1 MEQNTATPPK
11 GGKAVRTILEWTE
24 EIVLAVVLIAVVFTF
39 VCRVVT
45 VTGTS
50 MVPSFHEGDRVLV
63 VNDFNGVE
71 QGDVVVIVNVLE
83 EPIIKRVIATE
94 GQTVDFDYEAG
105 VVYVDG
111 QPVDETQFGLE
122 NGITSEPFSSFELLE
137 FPQTVPE
144 GCVFVLGD
152 NRAVSEDSRYQDVGM
167 IDERNILGKA
177 VFHLFPF
184 QSLGPGYPY
193 ISKLGKEGGRRGGD
207 STPPKGKAPGRQ
219 PLCPLR
225 AGLDGDH
232 SHGGGAG
239 GGGVHL
245 PGAGH
250 HSGRP
255 LHGAHLPQ
263 R

>member
-144 GCVFVLGD
+144 GCVFVMGD
-152 NRAVSEDSRYQDVGM
+152 NRNASTDSRWAALGM
-167 IDERNILGKA
+167 VDERYILGHVLA
-177 VFHLFPF
+177 VVYPF
-184 QSLGPGYPY
+184 SEFG
-193 ISKLGKEGGRRGGD
+193 SV
-207 STPPKGKAPGRQ
+207 A
-219 PLCPLR
+219 
-225 AGLDGDH
+225 
-232 SHGGGAG
+232 
-239 GGGVHL
+239 
-245 PGAGH
+245 
-250 HSGRP
+250 
-255 LHGAHLPQ
+255 
-263 R
+263 